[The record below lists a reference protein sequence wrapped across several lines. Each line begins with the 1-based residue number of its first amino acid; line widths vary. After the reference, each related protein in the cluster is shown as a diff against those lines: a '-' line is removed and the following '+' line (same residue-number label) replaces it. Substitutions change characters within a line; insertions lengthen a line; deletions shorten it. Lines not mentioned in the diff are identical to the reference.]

1 MIRSMTGYGHSE
13 GGTQRFLL
21 RAEVRSVNNRSLRV
35 TFRLPER
42 LQGMEQEFERIVRDS
57 ISRGSV
63 SVVLTLDDLSGD
75 PGYTLDQSALRYY
88 RQSLAE
94 IQAPGEPPVP
104 LTALVTLPG
113 VVRKKASEE
122 TDKALVECAVN
133 ALRQALEAFVA
144 SRATEGANL
153 WQDLMAHCKMVDE
166 LVDQVEKRS
175 PGMLEAY
182 RQRLSERLAKLLEG
196 IGSTITEEDVRR
208 ELALFADRSDISEE
222 IARMRS
228 HLELVRTGPSVK
240 EPFGRKLE
248 FIVQEMFR
256 EANTM
261 SSKTNDPEMVHL
273 VLDVKAE
280 VEKLREQ
287 ALNVE

>member
-1 MIRSMTGYGHSE
+1 MIRSMTGYGHGE
-13 GGTQRFLL
+13 NGTQRFLL
-21 RAEVRSVNNRSLRV
+21 RAEVRSVNNRSLRINL
-35 TFRLPER
+35 RLPER
-42 LQGMEQEFERIVRDS
+42 LQGMEQEFERIVRDA

-63 SVVLTLDDLSGD
+63 SVAIDLDDLSGD
-75 PGYTLDQSALRYY
+75 SGYVLDLNVLRSY
-88 RQSLAE
+88 RQSLSGL
-94 IQAPGEPPVP
+94 QTPGEPPVP
-104 LTALVTLPG
+104 LAALVTLPG
-113 VVRKKASEE
+113 VARRKAAEE
-122 TDKALVECAVN
+122 LDKELVECAVKT
-133 ALRQALEAFVA
+133 LRQALDAFVA
-144 SRATEGANL
+144 SRETEGANL
-153 WQDLMAHCKMVDE
+153 WSDIMAHCD
-166 LVDQVEKRS
+166 LVEGLVAQVEERS
-175 PGMLEAY
+175 PAMLEAY
-182 RQRLSERLAKLLEG
+182 RKRLSERLAKLLEG
-196 IGSTITEEDVRR
+196 VGSTITEEDVRR

-228 HLELVRTGPSVK
+228 HLALARTGADLK

-261 SSKTNDPEMVHL
+261 ASKTNDPDMAHL

>member
-1 MIRSMTGYGHSE
+1 MIRSMTGYGLSE
-13 GGTQRFLL
+13 GGTKQFRVH
-21 RAEVRSVNNRSLRV
+21 AEVRSVNNRSLRV

-42 LQGMEQEFERIVRDS
+42 LQGMEQEFERIVRDA

-63 SVVLTLDDLSGD
+63 SVSISLDDVSGD
-75 PGYTLDQSALRYY
+75 PGFVLDQNALRYY

-94 IQAPGEPPVP
+94 IQSPGEAPVP
-104 LTALVTLPG
+104 VAALIALPG
-113 VVRKKASEE
+113 VVRKKASDEL
-122 TDKALVECAVN
+122 DGDVVECATRT
-133 ALRQALEAFVA
+133 LRQALEAFVA
-144 SRATEGANL
+144 SRATEGANI
-153 WQDLMAHCKMVDE
+153 WQDLMEHCKVVE
-166 LVDQVEKRS
+166 GLVNQVEQRS

-196 IGSTITEEDVRR
+196 IGSSITEEDVRR

-240 EPFGRKLE
+240 EAFGRKLE
-248 FIVQEMFR
+248 FIIQEMFR

-261 SSKTNDPEMVHL
+261 ASKTNDPEMVHQ
-273 VLDVKAE
+273 VVDVKAE

>member
-1 MIRSMTGYGHSE
+1 MIRSMTGYGHGE

-21 RAEVRSVNNRSLRV
+21 RAEVRSVNNRSLRI
-35 TFRLPER
+35 TFRLPEL
-42 LQGMEQEFERIVRDS
+42 LQGMEQEFERIVRDA

-63 SVVLTLDDLSGD
+63 SAVISLDDLSGD
-75 PGYTLDQSALRYY
+75 PGYMLDQNALRYY
-88 RQSLAE
+88 RQSLVE
-94 IQAPGEPPVP
+94 LQSPGEPPVS
-104 LTALVTLPG
+104 LAALVVLPG
-113 VVRKKASEE
+113 VVRKKAAEE
-122 TDKALVECAVN
+122 LDQALVDCAVKT
-133 ALRQALEAFVA
+133 LRQALDAFVA
-144 SRATEGANL
+144 SRETEGANL
-153 WQDLMAHCKMVDE
+153 WQDLMAHCKVIE
-166 LVDQVEKRS
+166 GLVNQVEQRS

-240 EPFGRKLE
+240 DPFGRKLE

-261 SSKTNDPEMVHL
+261 ASKTNDPEMVHQ